1 MYEFIYTAVKNRQ
14 NYHTFPLHP
23 NSSAF
28 SPRFTTFSCPLN
40 KPLFKA
46 LALLFRA
53 INKGSNYATFQ
64 AFQKEKILK
73 VELILISGIQ
83 MDELH
88 FMLHLLMDRLK
99 WFNFGSKIQNF

>member
-64 AFQKEKILK
+64 AFQKEKNL
-73 VELILISGIQ
+73 ESRNDLMNPNGQ
-83 MDELH
+83 TPLH
-88 FMLHLLMDRLK
+88 VAFI
-99 WFNFGSKIQNF
+99 NG